1 MAKKPINVT
10 IRKASS
16 APPSEVSPSP
26 PGFRAVTLYL
36 PDALFELMIKHYRDR
51 DLSAVVGDILQK
63 HLMGLEQPVVS
74 AEDPVSRDME
84 RLVKWVQGKFSR
96 VVSLRPAWL
105 F

>member
-16 APPSEVSPSP
+16 APPSEVSRA
-26 PGFRAVTLYL
+26 GFRSVTLYL
-36 PDALFELMIKHYRDR
+36 PDALFELLMQHYRDR

-63 HLMGLEQPVVS
+63 HLLGLEQPVVA
-74 AEDPVSRDME
+74 AEDPVASLM
-84 RLVKWVQGKFSR
+84 KWVQGTFSR
-96 VVSLRPAWL
+96 VASLRPAWL